1 MNLCEN
7 IYRLRSERAMT
18 QDELAEL
25 LDVSRQS
32 VSKWET
38 GTSIP
43 ELDKLMKMCDIFG
56 VSLDVLTGRAESARP
71 MPAGSIPTP
80 TSTAAAP
87 ARRRTRPLGI
97 IFLLASLLLIAA
109 AILCAIFAKP
119 LIGLNPLICA
129 LLFPSLS
136 LALAGA
142 VVCFTVKSD
151 AAVWI
156 AIALGA
162 AMIASL
168 VIAASIFILQT
179 VASSTAHITIET
191 HSISTVEIEDAD

>member
-71 MPAGSIPTP
+71 L
-80 TSTAAAP
+80 AAAH
-87 ARRRTRPLGI
+87 AR
-97 IFLLASLLLIAA
+97 S
-109 AILCAIFAKP
+109 
-119 LIGLNPLICA
+119 
-129 LLFPSLS
+129 
-136 LALAGA
+136 
-142 VVCFTVKSD
+142 
-151 AAVWI
+151 
-156 AIALGA
+156 
-162 AMIASL
+162 
-168 VIAASIFILQT
+168 
-179 VASSTAHITIET
+179 E
-191 HSISTVEIEDAD
+191 